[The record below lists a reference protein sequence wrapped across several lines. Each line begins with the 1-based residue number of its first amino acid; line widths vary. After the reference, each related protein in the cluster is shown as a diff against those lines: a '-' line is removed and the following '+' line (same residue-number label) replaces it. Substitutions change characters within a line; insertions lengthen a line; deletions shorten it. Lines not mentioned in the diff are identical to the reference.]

1 MTMFQKDMFESSGE
15 YITYFAGGER
25 SKVVAR
31 FKYQK
36 SGKASFISCLIKNF
50 TVEEYFSRMDAGES
64 PLKIAESKGYLLPHI
79 KKHLKMV
86 GYPTTPAGFEQYL
99 ADKSIRMFAR

>member
-1 MTMFQKDMFESSGE
+1 MTMFQKDLFESSGE

-36 SGKASFISCLIKNF
+36 NGKAPFINCLIKNF
-50 TVEEYFSRMDAGES
+50 TVEEYFSRMEAGEA
-64 PLKIAESKGYLLPHI
+64 PLKIAESKGFLLPHI
-79 KKHLKMV
+79 KKLLKSA
-86 GYPTTPAGFEQYL
+86 GYPTTPAGFNQYMN
-99 ADKSIRMFAR
+99 DKSLKMFAR

>member
-1 MTMFQKDMFESSGE
+1 MTMFQKEMFEARGE
-15 YITYFAGGER
+15 CVTYFAGGER

-50 TVEEYFSRMDAGES
+50 TVEEYFSRMEAGES

-79 KKHLKMV
+79 KKHLKSV
-86 GYPTTPAGFEQYL
+86 GYPSTPAGFEQYL
-99 ADKSIRMFAR
+99 NDRVESRFAR